1 MRTTI
6 ATVIYLSNDLSTFIS
21 LSAVFV
27 KSQNGK
33 LTLPNGI
40 FIKSNCLVIS
50 KLTNG
55 GGKSTI
61 FNMMKGLKFNHVKWL
76 VLRGSGFKAT
86 FDKQTLILKLGFS
99 HCVQIAIPSGVL
111 IDIYQNVKIRIIGV
125 CLQQVTFVAQVVKSK
140 RSPDAYKAK
149 GISYRLDE
157 IKTKAGK
164 RR

>member
-1 MRTTI
+1 MS
-6 ATVIYLSNDLSTFIS
+6 AFIS
-21 LSAVFV
+21 LSDIFV

-33 LTLPNGI
+33 SILPNGI
-40 FIKSNCLVIS
+40 FIKNNCFVIS
-50 KLTNG
+50 YLINRG
-55 GGKSTI
+55 VKSTI
-61 FNMMKGLKFNHVKWL
+61 LNMMKGLKFNHVRWL

-86 FDKQTLILKLGFS
+86 LDKQTLILKLGFS
-99 HCVQIAIPSGVL
+99 HCVQVDIPPEVL
-111 IDIYQNVKIRIIGV
+111 IDIYQNVKIRVTGV

-149 GISYRLDE
+149 GISYRFDE